1 MVHQTSYLFTRS
13 IGCTSNTGALNGI
26 GTLLVV
32 GGVGYFLV
40 DQFNTIVVQGEEATW
55 NENVGTASVAMVA
68 VGLPMMLIKKKSQRL
83 KPGYR
88 LLTVEEGS
96 PFYLPELQHMQF

>member
-1 MVHQTSYLFTRS
+1 VMV
-13 IGCTSNTGALNGI
+13 G
-26 GTLLVV
+26 
-32 GGVGYFLV
+32 
-40 DQFNTIVVQGEEATW
+40 
-55 NENVGTASVAMVA
+55 
-68 VGLPMMLIKKKSQRL
+68 VGLPMMLIKKKSQRI